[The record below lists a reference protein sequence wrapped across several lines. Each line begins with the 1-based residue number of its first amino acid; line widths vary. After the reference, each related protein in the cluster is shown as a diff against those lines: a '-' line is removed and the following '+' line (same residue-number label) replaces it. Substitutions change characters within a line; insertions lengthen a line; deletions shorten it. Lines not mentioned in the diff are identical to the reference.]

1 MVLDRLGLYRVNIWL
16 SMRAM
21 GKRASSATPIIVALM
36 VLMLD
41 VSVGVSGSEW
51 EINNSDGSKENV
63 ELEAIP
69 DIPPLMC
76 ESGEC
81 PLKDRTP
88 HLPPNGVDWP
98 VQEPGWWFNFWN
110 DKDANGMDD
119 RLQWIISGDR
129 ESVSTSAIMGDDGRM
144 TVAIFVCYSW
154 HPGDDD
160 ISDLKEVLSK
170 YGWDEYGTYFR
181 AVDILDTLIVEHVP
195 VSALIEILM
204 LDGVVLVE
212 QQDVLV
218 PYLNTATKGSKVR
231 TSDVFSETMMDYGYD
246 GSGVVIAIADTGV
259 DNEHFSLDDFSDE
272 NSDNEAEPDELP
284 DPKWVAGCDSTSW
297 NQQDCDDGGDDPDDG
312 DGHGTHVAG
321 IALGTGDS
329 ERENQGYAPGAYLVD
344 IKVMTDA
351 GASNSGYTVAG
362 INWAVQNVDTD
373 WGNNDSSRGID
384 ILSMSFGSGSSP
396 AGEDPGDNG
405 TSQDSLAVNAAS
417 EAGIVCVAAIGNDG
431 YRRVTSVGAADSAI
445 TVGAIDDKASIER
458 GDDSIASYSNSGP
471 REDDGDDNQ
480 WDELKP
486 DVVGPGSNIMSA
498 QHAASSSQLP
508 GSAKPLAS
516 DNYVQKSGTSMS
528 TPAVAGFIAV
538 MLQMDEDL
546 TPQEVKDILR
556 NNSETRGGASAPDVT
571 ERWNDQYGFGII
583 DGEMVMQAILGDSGG
598 GDSGGNST
606 EPPPTGTEEWVIIE
620 TPEEDSWLVE
630 GETYSVRGHIDLS
643 LIHI

>member
-1 MVLDRLGLYRVNIWL
+1 
-16 SMRAM
+16 M

-36 VLMLD
+36 VLVLD

-51 EINNSDGSKENV
+51 EINNSDPPMENV
-63 ELEAIP
+63 DSGAIM

-160 ISDLKEVLSK
+160 ISDLKKVLSK
-170 YGWDEYGTYFR
+170 YGWEEYGTYFR

-259 DNEHFSLDDFSDE
+259 DNEHFSLDDFSDQ
-272 NSDNEAEPDELP
+272 NSDNGAEPDELP

-321 IALGTGDS
+321 IALGTGGS

-362 INWAVQNVDTD
+362 INWAVQNVD
-373 WGNNDSSRGID
+373 
-384 ILSMSFGSGSSP
+384 
-396 AGEDPGDNG
+396 
-405 TSQDSLAVNAAS
+405 
-417 EAGIVCVAAIGNDG
+417 
-431 YRRVTSVGAADSAI
+431 
-445 TVGAIDDKASIER
+445 
-458 GDDSIASYSNSGP
+458 
-471 REDDGDDNQ
+471 
-480 WDELKP
+480 
-486 DVVGPGSNIMSA
+486 
-498 QHAASSSQLP
+498 
-508 GSAKPLAS
+508 
-516 DNYVQKSGTSMS
+516 
-528 TPAVAGFIAV
+528 
-538 MLQMDEDL
+538 
-546 TPQEVKDILR
+546 
-556 NNSETRGGASAPDVT
+556 
-571 ERWNDQYGFGII
+571 
-583 DGEMVMQAILGDSGG
+583 
-598 GDSGGNST
+598 
-606 EPPPTGTEEWVIIE
+606 
-620 TPEEDSWLVE
+620 
-630 GETYSVRGHIDLS
+630 LS

>member
-41 VSVGVSGSEW
+41 VSVGVSGSDW

-373 WGNNDSSRGID
+373 WGNNDSSRGFD
-384 ILSMSFGSGSSP
+384 ILSMSCGSGSSP
-396 AGEDPGDNG
+396 A
-405 TSQDSLAVNAAS
+405 
-417 EAGIVCVAAIGNDG
+417 
-431 YRRVTSVGAADSAI
+431 
-445 TVGAIDDKASIER
+445 
-458 GDDSIASYSNSGP
+458 
-471 REDDGDDNQ
+471 
-480 WDELKP
+480 
-486 DVVGPGSNIMSA
+486 
-498 QHAASSSQLP
+498 
-508 GSAKPLAS
+508 
-516 DNYVQKSGTSMS
+516 
-528 TPAVAGFIAV
+528 
-538 MLQMDEDL
+538 
-546 TPQEVKDILR
+546 
-556 NNSETRGGASAPDVT
+556 
-571 ERWNDQYGFGII
+571 
-583 DGEMVMQAILGDSGG
+583 
-598 GDSGGNST
+598 
-606 EPPPTGTEEWVIIE
+606 
-620 TPEEDSWLVE
+620 
-630 GETYSVRGHIDLS
+630 
-643 LIHI
+643 